1 MSNLFES
8 RNLLFDSSKIFAI
21 KSEEETNYCK

>member
-21 KSEEETNYCK
+21 KSEEETNNCK

>member
-8 RNLLFDSSKIFAI
+8 RNLLFDGSKIFA
-21 KSEEETNYCK
+21 KSEEDSNYGK